1 MKTKLTIL
9 FISMLL
15 VLPKLSKSQDNK
27 FIEISAS
34 DTMELKPLSFTY
46 ELSFKA
52 QSDFMGIK
60 IPVSGSD
67 TIKSPSAA
75 MLMNTLKANKFT
87 YELSNENDYSISNS
101 VSTDTMLII
110 SLNSEAELKHLMK
123 TLMPYKGISGK
134 IKDTKYEAFPPD
146 HDAVYR
152 ILYTRALSDA
162 TAIAKMSGNTVGK
175 LISVEEPKDSFFD
188 YANSLGDLYKE
199 AIFKNGGNNLNKKII
214 RKLIFKFQMI

>member
-9 FISMLL
+9 LISMLIA
-15 VLPKLSKSQDNK
+15 LPKLSISQDNK

-34 DTMELKPLSFTY
+34 DTEELKPVAFIY

-75 MLMNTLKANKFT
+75 MLMNLLKMNKFT
-87 YELSNENDYSISNS
+87 CEFSTGNDYSISNS
-101 VSTDTMLII
+101 VIVDTTLNI

-123 TLMPYKGISGK
+123 TLLPYKGISGK
-134 IKDTKYEAFPPD
+134 IKDTKYEAFPLS
-146 HDAVYR
+146 HDAVYKL
-152 ILYTRALSDA
+152 LYTRALSDA
-162 TAIAKMSGNTVGK
+162 TVLAKISGNTISK

-199 AIFKNGGNNLNKKII
+199 AIFKNAGNNQNKKII
-214 RKLIFKFQMI
+214 KKLIFKFQMI